1 MDYDIEIA
9 RMKET
14 LGLCLHSQ
22 QRLAEAQTS
31 SSESIAMLAR
41 INVSMGQSMERMHVT
56 MAQLEAMS
64 AKTTERLAEV
74 EQFKRESEQRWKHID
89 LTIAE
94 IGDKLNGLIGY
105 MDGQARKQQ

>member
-1 MDYDIEIA
+1 MDYDFEIA
-9 RMKET
+9 RMKDT
-14 LGLCLHSQ
+14 LALCLQSE
-22 QRLAEAQTS
+22 QRLAEAQKNN
-31 SSESIAMLAR
+31 SESIAMLAR
-41 INVSMGQSMERMHVT
+41 INVSMGQSMERMNTT

-64 AKTTERLAEV
+64 AKTTERLAES

-105 MDGQARKQQ
+105 MDGQARKQ